1 MEMPKERMD
10 AIRVGFAELEQH
22 KQQMI
27 ADIKLNG
34 TFERDAAGDFVP
46 VVRQSVRALQRDIAD
61 QEAII
66 QEVQE
71 WGSEYLYIIEE
82 ALRSVRCG

>member
-1 MEMPKERMD
+1 MEMPKERID

-34 TFERDAAGDFVP
+34 TFERDAVGAFTP
-46 VVRQSVRALQRDIAD
+46 AVRQSVRALQRDIAD

-82 ALRSVRCG
+82 ALRSVHCG